1 MAENAF
7 DCTDDQHSRA
17 RLNRSLETKFI
28 NGVADMKGCL
38 AVLAL
43 IVAVAATPVFAGSSS
58 KQPKII
64 AEAEAKRLSDAVYTW
79 LLDQAIEKGHHYSP
93 EAIASGYK
101 RHFEELK
108 VQLIDQGYRILA
120 GEAGT

>member
-1 MAENAF
+1 
-7 DCTDDQHSRA
+7 
-17 RLNRSLETKFI
+17 
-28 NGVADMKGCL
+28 MKGCL

-79 LLDQAIEKGHHYSP
+79 LLDQAIGKGHHYSP